1 MPFICQR
8 KFIITS
14 WNGWICETAAHNGQN
29 NKQNLFRE
37 RCVCG
42 VVGSVS
48 PFVQSTSTERE
59 IEGINMHCP
68 DSGASHINRNQ
79 FTNEMI
85 YEPCILVTLH
95 LCGYLLHVVLLF
107 CFSFLL
113 YVYRS
118 LITARGLSTW
128 NGAVQ
133 VDVCVSL
140 CFKRLFW
147 YLATKI

>member
-37 RCVCG
+37 RVCVCG

-79 FTNEMI
+79 FINEMI

-107 CFSFLL
+107 CFSFYCTYIAHWLPHEDYPRETVL
-113 YVYRS
+113 CKCMYAFHS
-118 LITARGLSTW
+118 
-128 NGAVQ
+128 
-133 VDVCVSL
+133 VSNV
-140 CFKRLFW
+140 FFG
-147 YLATKI
+147 I